1 MQKVKPNKKLFYQK
15 IKIEFFRTICHLI
28 NLINHLSLIYWL
40 ISKIFRIKKKLKPIK
55 LQLKFFLFLFFF
67 DILQLKK
74 LKE

>member
-55 LQLKFFLFLFFF
+55 LQLKNFLFIY
-67 DILQLKK
+67 ILQLKK